1 MLKLSSIQV
10 NGNKIYTALMK
21 NVFFCKK
28 GTFFRA
34 TAYVVFVFIVLNFI
48 KVVEIMFVYFYITP
62 CKRNK
67 CIYTFIIVTDGFKT
81 QI

>member
-21 NVFFCKK
+21 NALFCKN
-28 GTFFRA
+28 GIFFRA
-34 TAYVVFVFIVLNFI
+34 TVYVVFVFNVLNFI
-48 KVVEIMFVYFYITP
+48 KMVEIMFVYFYITP

-67 CIYTFIIVTDGFKT
+67 
-81 QI
+81 